1 MSATVDGN
9 PGLSDKNNT
18 GNASQGLSRS
28 FSFGDED

>member
-9 PGLSDKNNT
+9 PGLSDKKRS
-18 GNASQGLSRS
+18 GDAGDGLSRS